1 MSELS
6 LATRELKVGAR
17 RETQDWRGGL
27 LLRHHAGE
35 RHRRERQHLLAR
47 ASQQWVS
54 SAYVSRRRLDLRS
67 FASEGSRDRH
77 CDSYVFVR
85 GVRAK
90 GTGTMLRRVC
100 SIAARGDRA
109 ERLLASAAIP
119 RGFASSAASGGWWGR
134 GTSSSTDDDGSNVT
148 STSGSVEE
156 TSAAWASQTVT
167 RSDNAALHEA
177 ASTSGFDPVGVT
189 AAALEAAHATTGL
202 PWWATIACG
211 AVAVRVALF
220 PFTVK
225 QAKAGA
231 LLNTAIARARDRDG
245 KPPRDVKSVLAA
257 ASELR
262 RATDG
267 VSLGWLIGGPLIQLP
282 TFVAAVMS
290 VRRLVAD
297 DAVAAKGLSSG
308 GALWFPDLTEVAV
321 HVDTATAPMGVYG
334 AILPVAVAGALFANI
349 NNAWGGA
356 AEKSK
361 PALALKLFMEWL
373 TVPTLLV
380 GLTLPQAVHMY
391 WLPASVTA
399 LAQGAI
405 MRTSAARKA
414 LGIDPALA
422 RIPRAERGGAT
433 GDDARRAEEALAD
446 LDLSKSAR
454 GRGDASARRPA
465 IVFERDLE
473 TIEAEALREAAEATA
488 AEKTEDA
495 ERILARAAAEETCA
509 APGGV
514 PAETPSSS
522 SLLSAAAHPAVL
534 FALGQTRAKLRR
546 WRGAAAAYEACAA
559 GETDAERRG
568 RALVGAGVALASS
581 GDVAGAAARLEAAL
595 ASRPRDVSCMI
606 SLAAVR
612 KKQGDA
618 RAALAVLER
627 AAAIAPEVRA
637 RFIEPLERE
646 TRAAKARRDG
656 ERAREKN
663 KNAARG
669 SPRGNGKGGKG
680 NRRR

>member
-1 MSELS
+1 
-6 LATRELKVGAR
+6 
-17 RETQDWRGGL
+17 
-27 LLRHHAGE
+27 
-35 RHRRERQHLLAR
+35 
-47 ASQQWVS
+47 
-54 SAYVSRRRLDLRS
+54 
-67 FASEGSRDRH
+67 
-77 CDSYVFVR
+77 
-85 GVRAK
+85 
-90 GTGTMLRRVC
+90 MLRRVC

-119 RGFASSAASGGWWGR
+119 RGFASSAAYGGWWGR

-177 ASTSGFDPVGVT
+177 ASSSGFDPVGVT

-422 RIPRAERGGAT
+422 HIPNRRIAERGAT
-433 GDDARRAEEALAD
+433 EDDGRAETLAD
-446 LDLSKSAR
+446 AE
-454 GRGDASARRPA
+454 A

-473 TIEAEALREAAEATA
+473 TGEAEALREAAEATA

-495 ERILARAAAEETCA
+495 ERILARAAAAVT
-509 APGGV
+509 PGEKTV
-514 PAETPSSS
+514 SSS
-522 SLLSAAAHPAVL
+522 SSSSSSSSASALSAAAHAAVL
-534 FALGQTRAKLRR
+534 FALAQTRAKLRR
-546 WRGAAAAYEACAA
+546 WRGAAAAYDACAA
-559 GETDAERRG
+559 GETDVERRG
-568 RALVGAGVALASS
+568 RALAGAGVATANA
-581 GDVAGAAARLEAAL
+581 GDSTGATARLEAAL
-595 ASRPRDVSCMI
+595 VVRPRDVSCLI

-612 KKQGDA
+612 KKQGDV
-618 RAALAVLER
+618 REALAVLER
-627 AAAIAPEVRA
+627 AAKIAPEVRA

-646 TRAAKARRDG
+646 TLGQKKKTPSVSRRSTRERRD
-656 ERAREKN
+656 
-663 KNAARG
+663 AARG
-669 SPRGNGKGGKG
+669 DAARGDAARGRGGGGK
-680 NRRR
+680 RQ

>member
-1 MSELS
+1 
-6 LATRELKVGAR
+6 
-17 RETQDWRGGL
+17 
-27 LLRHHAGE
+27 
-35 RHRRERQHLLAR
+35 
-47 ASQQWVS
+47 
-54 SAYVSRRRLDLRS
+54 
-67 FASEGSRDRH
+67 
-77 CDSYVFVR
+77 
-85 GVRAK
+85 
-90 GTGTMLRRVC
+90 MLRRVC

-422 RIPRAERGGAT
+422 RIPRAERGAT
-433 GDDARRAEEALAD
+433 GDDGRRAEEALAD
-446 LDLSKSAR
+446 LESESAR
-454 GRGDASARRPA
+454 DQIGEASARRPA

-473 TIEAEALREAAEATA
+473 TGEAEALREAAEATA

-495 ERILARAAAEETCA
+495 ERILARAAA
-509 APGGV
+509 
-514 PAETPSSS
+514 AETPSAPEGKTVSS
-522 SLLSAAAHPAVL
+522 SSSSSPLSAAAHPAVL
-534 FALGQTRAKLRR
+534 FALAQTRAKLRR
-546 WRGAAAAYEACAA
+546 WRGAAAAYDACAA
-559 GETDAERRG
+559 GETENERRG
-568 RALVGAGVALASS
+568 RALAGAGVAWANA
-581 GDVAGAAARLEAAL
+581 GDAAGAAARLEAAL
-595 ASRPRDVSCMI
+595 VVRPRDLDCMI

-618 RAALAVLER
+618 PEALAVLER
-627 AAAIAPEVRA
+627 AAALAPEVRA

-646 TRAAKARRDG
+646 TLGQKKPKKTRESVSRISTRERRD
-656 ERAREKN
+656 A
-663 KNAARG
+663 
-669 SPRGNGKGGKG
+669 PRGRGGGGK
-680 NRRR
+680 RQ

>member
-1 MSELS
+1 
-6 LATRELKVGAR
+6 
-17 RETQDWRGGL
+17 
-27 LLRHHAGE
+27 
-35 RHRRERQHLLAR
+35 
-47 ASQQWVS
+47 
-54 SAYVSRRRLDLRS
+54 
-67 FASEGSRDRH
+67 
-77 CDSYVFVR
+77 
-85 GVRAK
+85 
-90 GTGTMLRRVC
+90 MLRRLS

-109 ERLLASAAIP
+109 ERLLASAGIP
-119 RGFASSAASGGWWGR
+119 RGFASSAASGGWWGW

-245 KPPRDVKSVLAA
+245 KPPRDVRSVLAA

-282 TFVAAVMS
+282 TFVLAVMS

-297 DAVAAKGLSSG
+297 DAVAAKGLETG
-308 GALWFPDLTEVAV
+308 GILWFSDLTQVAV
-321 HVDTATAPMGVYG
+321 HVDTATAPMGVHG

-361 PALALKLFMEWL
+361 PALAMKLFMEWL
-373 TVPTLLV
+373 TVPTLLI
-380 GLTLPQAVHMY
+380 GLTLPQAVHVY
-391 WLPASVTA
+391 WLPASLTA

-405 MRTSAARKA
+405 MRTGAARKA
-414 LGIDPALA
+414 LGIDPKFA
-422 RIPRAERGGAT
+422 RASAER
-433 GDDARRAEEALAD
+433 DAVL
-446 LDLSKSAR
+446 
-454 GRGDASARRPA
+454 GDAPRRNDEIASWDEKNDEGEDEGSVRVRPA
-465 IVFERDLE
+465 ITFERDLE
-473 TIEAEALREAAEATA
+473 SYEAEALREAAEAMA
-488 AEKTEDA
+488 AEKAEDA
-495 ERILARAAAEETCA
+495 ERILARAASLPSADAEPIGEPKTIGSA
-509 APGGV
+509 SDDTSVGV
-514 PAETPSSS
+514 SKKSSS
-522 SLLSAAAHPAVL
+522 PLSAAAHPAVL
-534 FALGQTRAKLRR
+534 FALGQTRAKLRL
-546 WRGAAAAYEACAA
+546 WRGAAAAYDACAA
-559 GETDAERRG
+559 GEADVERRG
-568 RALVGAGVALASS
+568 RALAGAGVATANA
-581 GDVAGAAARLEAAL
+581 GDSLGATARLEAAL
-595 ASRPRDVSCMI
+595 VVRPRDVSCLI

-612 KKQGDA
+612 KKQGDV
-618 RAALAVLER
+618 REALAVLER
-627 AAAIAPEVRA
+627 AAKIAPEVRA

-646 TRAAKARRDG
+646 TSRIRETAATKRRD
-656 ERAREKN
+656 
-663 KNAARG
+663 KNAQKKTR
-669 SPRGNGKGGKG
+669 GKGK
-680 NRRR
+680 RR

>member
-1 MSELS
+1 
-6 LATRELKVGAR
+6 
-17 RETQDWRGGL
+17 
-27 LLRHHAGE
+27 
-35 RHRRERQHLLAR
+35 
-47 ASQQWVS
+47 
-54 SAYVSRRRLDLRS
+54 
-67 FASEGSRDRH
+67 
-77 CDSYVFVR
+77 
-85 GVRAK
+85 
-90 GTGTMLRRVC
+90 MLRRLC
-100 SIAARGDRA
+100 SISARGDRA
-109 ERLLASAAIP
+109 QRLLTSAAIP
-119 RGFASSAASGGWWGR
+119 RGFASSAASGGRWGL
-134 GTSSSTDDDGSNVT
+134 GTSSSTDDDGSNLT
-148 STSGSVEE
+148 STSGSVDE
-156 TSAAWASQTVT
+156 TSAAWASQTVAQ
-167 RSDNAALHEA
+167 SDVPALHDA
-177 ASTSGFDPVGVT
+177 ASMSGFDPVGLT
-189 AAALEAAHATTGL
+189 AAALEAAHTTTGL

-211 AVAVRVALF
+211 AVAVRAGLF

-231 LLNTAIARARDRDG
+231 LLNTAIARARDRNG
-245 KPPRDVKSVLAA
+245 KPPKDVASVLAA

-282 TFVAAVMS
+282 TFVVAVMS

-297 DAVAAKGLSSG
+297 DAVAAKGLASG
-308 GALWFPDLTEVAV
+308 GISWFSDLTEVAV
-321 HVDTATAPMGVYG
+321 HVDTATAPMGAYG

-373 TVPTLLV
+373 TVPTLLI
-380 GLTLPQAVHMY
+380 GLTLPQAVHCY

-399 LAQGAI
+399 LAQGAV

-414 LGIDPALA
+414 LGIDPEL
-422 RIPRAERGGAT
+422 PRAASAARRVGEAGRNDGAGSAREKERD
-433 GDDARRAEEALAD
+433 GDDPEAN
-446 LDLSKSAR
+446 
-454 GRGDASARRPA
+454 DAGVSFVASHRPA
-465 IVFERDLE
+465 VAFERDLE
-473 TIEAEALREAAEATA
+473 AREAEALREAAEAVA
-488 AEKTEDA
+488 GDKTEDA

>member
-1 MSELS
+1 
-6 LATRELKVGAR
+6 
-17 RETQDWRGGL
+17 
-27 LLRHHAGE
+27 
-35 RHRRERQHLLAR
+35 
-47 ASQQWVS
+47 
-54 SAYVSRRRLDLRS
+54 
-67 FASEGSRDRH
+67 
-77 CDSYVFVR
+77 
-85 GVRAK
+85 
-90 GTGTMLRRVC
+90 MLRRVC

-119 RGFASSAASGGWWGR
+119 RGFASSAASGGWWGW

-422 RIPRAERGGAT
+422 RIPRAERGAT
-433 GDDARRAEEALAD
+433 GDDGRRAEEALAD
-446 LDLSKSAR
+446 LESESAR
-454 GRGDASARRPA
+454 DQIGEASARRPA

-473 TIEAEALREAAEATA
+473 TGEAEALREAAEATA

-495 ERILARAAAEETCA
+495 ERILARAAA
-509 APGGV
+509 
-514 PAETPSSS
+514 AETPSAPEGKTVSS
-522 SLLSAAAHPAVL
+522 SSSSSSSPLSAAAHPAVL
-534 FALGQTRAKLRR
+534 FALAQTRAKLRR
-546 WRGAAAAYEACAA
+546 WRGAAAAYDACAA
-559 GETDAERRG
+559 GETENERRG
-568 RALVGAGVALASS
+568 RALAGAGVAWANA
-581 GDVAGAAARLEAAL
+581 GDAAGAAARLEAAL
-595 ASRPRDVSCMI
+595 VVRPRDLDCMI

-618 RAALAVLER
+618 REALAVLER
-627 AAAIAPEVRA
+627 AAALAPEVRA

-646 TRAAKARRDG
+646 TLGQKKPKKTRESVSRISTRERRD
-656 ERAREKN
+656 A
-663 KNAARG
+663 
-669 SPRGNGKGGKG
+669 PRGRGGGGK
-680 NRRR
+680 RQ

>member
-1 MSELS
+1 
-6 LATRELKVGAR
+6 
-17 RETQDWRGGL
+17 
-27 LLRHHAGE
+27 
-35 RHRRERQHLLAR
+35 
-47 ASQQWVS
+47 
-54 SAYVSRRRLDLRS
+54 
-67 FASEGSRDRH
+67 
-77 CDSYVFVR
+77 
-85 GVRAK
+85 
-90 GTGTMLRRVC
+90 MLRRLC
-100 SIAARGDRA
+100 SITARGDRA

-119 RGFASSAASGGWWGR
+119 RGFASSAASDGRWGW

-148 STSGSVEE
+148 STSGSADE
-156 TSAAWASQTVT
+156 TSAAWASQTVAQ
-167 RSDNAALHEA
+167 SDIPALHDA
-177 ASTSGFDPVGVT
+177 ASTSGFDPVGLT
-189 AAALEAAHATTGL
+189 AAALEAAHTTTGL

-211 AVAVRVALF
+211 AVAVRAALF

-245 KPPRDVKSVLAA
+245 KPPRDLASVLAA

-297 DAVAAKGLSSG
+297 DAVAAKGLASG
-308 GALWFPDLTEVAV
+308 GISWFSDLTEVAV
-321 HVDTATAPMGVYG
+321 HVDTATAPMGAYG

-373 TVPTLLV
+373 TVPTLLI
-380 GLTLPQAVHMY
+380 GLTLPQAVHCY

-399 LAQGAI
+399 LAQGAL

-414 LGIDPALA
+414 LGIDPDLGAASRGSAEGRFGEASENA
-422 RIPRAERGGAT
+422 RDDLRAARDGKLESDEGTRG
-433 GDDARRAEEALAD
+433 
-446 LDLSKSAR
+446 SHVS
-454 GRGDASARRPA
+454 SRRPA
-465 IVFERDLE
+465 IAFERDLE
-473 TIEAEALREAAEATA
+473 AGEAEALREAAEAMA
-488 AEKTEDA
+488 AEKTETA
-495 ERILARAAAEETCA
+495 ERILARAAESGTSASPSA
-509 APGGV
+509 A
-514 PAETPSSS
+514 A

-546 WRGAAAAYEACAA
+546 WRGAAAAYDACAA
-559 GETDAERRG
+559 GETENERRG
-568 RALVGAGVALASS
+568 RALAGAGVAKASS
-581 GDVAGAAARLEAAL
+581 GDAAGAASRLEAAL
-595 ASRPRDVSCMI
+595 VVRPRDVSCMI

-612 KKQGDA
+612 KKQGDP
-618 RAALAVLER
+618 REALAVLER

-646 TRAAKARRDG
+646 TRAKPSAAGRRDG
-656 ERAREKN
+656 DKARGKKN
-663 KNAARG
+663 AVAARG
-669 SPRGNGKGGKG
+669 RGPRGGK
-680 NRRR
+680 RRGDDEPAF

>member
-6 LATRELKVGAR
+6 LATRELKVSAR
-17 RETQDWRGGL
+17 RETRDRRGGL
-27 LLRHHAGE
+27 LRRHHAGE

-54 SAYVSRRRLDLRS
+54 SAYVSRRRPDFDLRS
-67 FASEGSRDRH
+67 FAYEGSRDRH

-90 GTGTMLRRVC
+90 GTGTMLRRAC

-495 ERILARAAAEETCA
+495 ERILARAAAAGTPS
-509 APGGV
+509 APGGKSV
-514 PAETPSSS
+514 SSS
-522 SLLSAAAHPAVL
+522 SSSSSPLSAAAHPAVL
-534 FALGQTRAKLRR
+534 FALAQTRAKLRR
-546 WRGAAAAYEACAA
+546 WRGAAAAYDACAA
-559 GETDAERRG
+559 GETENERRG
-568 RALVGAGVALASS
+568 RALAGAGVAWANA
-581 GDVAGAAARLEAAL
+581 GDAAGAAARLEAAL
-595 ASRPRDVSCMI
+595 VVRPRDVSCMI

-618 RAALAVLER
+618 REALAVLER
-627 AAAIAPEVRA
+627 AAALAPEVRA

-646 TRAAKARRDG
+646 TLGQKKKTPSVSRKPTRQRRD
-656 ERAREKN
+656 
-663 KNAARG
+663 AARG
-669 SPRGNGKGGKG
+669 RGGGGK
-680 NRRR
+680 RQ

>member
-1 MSELS
+1 
-6 LATRELKVGAR
+6 
-17 RETQDWRGGL
+17 
-27 LLRHHAGE
+27 
-35 RHRRERQHLLAR
+35 
-47 ASQQWVS
+47 
-54 SAYVSRRRLDLRS
+54 
-67 FASEGSRDRH
+67 
-77 CDSYVFVR
+77 
-85 GVRAK
+85 
-90 GTGTMLRRVC
+90 MLRRVC

-167 RSDNAALHEA
+167 RSDTAALHEA

-422 RIPRAERGGAT
+422 RIPRAERGAT
-433 GDDARRAEEALAD
+433 GDDGRRAEEALAD
-446 LDLSKSAR
+446 LESESAR
-454 GRGDASARRPA
+454 DRGDASARRPA

-473 TIEAEALREAAEATA
+473 TGEAEALREAAEATA

-495 ERILARAAAEETCA
+495 ERILARAAA
-509 APGGV
+509 
-514 PAETPSSS
+514 AETPSAPEGKTVSS
-522 SLLSAAAHPAVL
+522 SSSSSSSSPLSAAAHPAVL
-534 FALGQTRAKLRR
+534 FALAQTRAKLRR
-546 WRGAAAAYEACAA
+546 WRGAAAAYDACAA
-559 GETDAERRG
+559 GETENERRG
-568 RALVGAGVALASS
+568 RALAGAGVAWANA
-581 GDVAGAAARLEAAL
+581 GDAAGAAARLEAAL
-595 ASRPRDVSCMI
+595 VVRPRDLDCMI

-618 RAALAVLER
+618 REALAVLER
-627 AAAIAPEVRA
+627 AAALAPEVRA

-646 TRAAKARRDG
+646 TLGQKKPKKTRESVSRISTRERRD
-656 ERAREKN
+656 A
-663 KNAARG
+663 
-669 SPRGNGKGGKG
+669 PRGRGGGGK
-680 NRRR
+680 RQ

>member
-1 MSELS
+1 
-6 LATRELKVGAR
+6 
-17 RETQDWRGGL
+17 
-27 LLRHHAGE
+27 
-35 RHRRERQHLLAR
+35 
-47 ASQQWVS
+47 
-54 SAYVSRRRLDLRS
+54 
-67 FASEGSRDRH
+67 
-77 CDSYVFVR
+77 
-85 GVRAK
+85 
-90 GTGTMLRRVC
+90 MLRRVC

-422 RIPRAERGGAT
+422 RIPRAERGAT
-433 GDDARRAEEALAD
+433 GDDGRRAEEALAD
-446 LDLSKSAR
+446 LESESAR
-454 GRGDASARRPA
+454 DQIGDASARRPA

-473 TIEAEALREAAEATA
+473 TGEAEALREAAEATA

-495 ERILARAAAEETCA
+495 ERILARAAA
-509 APGGV
+509 
-514 PAETPSSS
+514 AETPSAPEGKTVSS
-522 SLLSAAAHPAVL
+522 SSSSSSSSPLSAAAHPAVL
-534 FALGQTRAKLRR
+534 FALAQTRAKLRR
-546 WRGAAAAYEACAA
+546 WRGAAAAYDACAA
-559 GETDAERRG
+559 GETENERRG
-568 RALVGAGVALASS
+568 RALAGAGVAWANA
-581 GDVAGAAARLEAAL
+581 GDAAGAAARLEAAL
-595 ASRPRDVSCMI
+595 VVRPRDLDCMI

-618 RAALAVLER
+618 REALAVLER
-627 AAAIAPEVRA
+627 AAALAPEVRA

-646 TRAAKARRDG
+646 TLGQKKPKKTRESVSRISTRERRD
-656 ERAREKN
+656 A
-663 KNAARG
+663 
-669 SPRGNGKGGKG
+669 PRGRGGGGK
-680 NRRR
+680 RQ

>member
-1 MSELS
+1 
-6 LATRELKVGAR
+6 
-17 RETQDWRGGL
+17 
-27 LLRHHAGE
+27 
-35 RHRRERQHLLAR
+35 
-47 ASQQWVS
+47 
-54 SAYVSRRRLDLRS
+54 
-67 FASEGSRDRH
+67 
-77 CDSYVFVR
+77 VFVR

-373 TVPTLLV
+373 TVPTLLI

-422 RIPRAERGGAT
+422 RIPRAERGAT
-433 GDDARRAEEALAD
+433 GDDGRRAEEALAD
-446 LDLSKSAR
+446 LESESAR
-454 GRGDASARRPA
+454 DQIGDASARRPA

-473 TIEAEALREAAEATA
+473 TGEAEALREAAEATA

-495 ERILARAAAEETCA
+495 ERILARAAA
-509 APGGV
+509 
-514 PAETPSSS
+514 AETPSAPEGKTVSS
-522 SLLSAAAHPAVL
+522 SSSSSSSPLSAAAHPAVL
-534 FALGQTRAKLRR
+534 FALAQTRAKLRR
-546 WRGAAAAYEACAA
+546 WRGAAAAYDACAA
-559 GETDAERRG
+559 GETENERRG
-568 RALVGAGVALASS
+568 RALAGAGVAWANA
-581 GDVAGAAARLEAAL
+581 GDAVGAAARLEAAL
-595 ASRPRDVSCMI
+595 VVRPRDLDCMI

-618 RAALAVLER
+618 REALAVLER
-627 AAAIAPEVRA
+627 AAALAPEVRA

-646 TRAAKARRDG
+646 TLGQKKPKKTRESVSRISTR
-656 ERAREKN
+656 ERHDA
-663 KNAARG
+663 
-669 SPRGNGKGGKG
+669 PRGRGGGGK
-680 NRRR
+680 RQ

>member
-1 MSELS
+1 
-6 LATRELKVGAR
+6 
-17 RETQDWRGGL
+17 
-27 LLRHHAGE
+27 
-35 RHRRERQHLLAR
+35 
-47 ASQQWVS
+47 
-54 SAYVSRRRLDLRS
+54 
-67 FASEGSRDRH
+67 
-77 CDSYVFVR
+77 
-85 GVRAK
+85 
-90 GTGTMLRRVC
+90 MLRRVC

-373 TVPTLLV
+373 TVPTLLI

-422 RIPRAERGGAT
+422 RIPRAERGAT
-433 GDDARRAEEALAD
+433 GDDGRRAEEALAD
-446 LDLSKSAR
+446 LESESAR
-454 GRGDASARRPA
+454 DQIGEASARRPA

-473 TIEAEALREAAEATA
+473 TGEAEALREAAEATA

-495 ERILARAAAEETCA
+495 ERILARAAA
-509 APGGV
+509 
-514 PAETPSSS
+514 AETPSAPEGKTVSS
-522 SLLSAAAHPAVL
+522 SSSSSSPLSAAAHPAVL
-534 FALGQTRAKLRR
+534 FALAQTRAKLRR
-546 WRGAAAAYEACAA
+546 WRGAAAAYDACAA
-559 GETDAERRG
+559 GETENERRG
-568 RALVGAGVALASS
+568 RALAGAGVAWANA
-581 GDVAGAAARLEAAL
+581 GDAVGAAARLEAAL
-595 ASRPRDVSCMI
+595 VVRPRDLDCMI

-618 RAALAVLER
+618 PEALAVLER
-627 AAAIAPEVRA
+627 AAALAPEVRA

-646 TRAAKARRDG
+646 TLGQKKPKKTRESVSRISTRERRD
-656 ERAREKN
+656 A
-663 KNAARG
+663 
-669 SPRGNGKGGKG
+669 PRGRGGGGK
-680 NRRR
+680 RQ

>member
-6 LATRELKVGAR
+6 LATRELKVSAR
-17 RETQDWRGGL
+17 RETRDRRGGL
-27 LLRHHAGE
+27 LRRHHAGE

-54 SAYVSRRRLDLRS
+54 SAYVSRRRPDFDLRS
-67 FASEGSRDRH
+67 FAYEGSRDRH

-422 RIPRAERGGAT
+422 RIPRAERDARR
-433 GDDARRAEEALAD
+433 GDDADARRRLSRILELENRRVTEATRPRADPRSCSSATWRPRGGGAPRGGGGDGGGENGGRRAD
-446 LDLSKSAR
+446 PR
-454 GRGDASARRPA
+454 ARR
-465 IVFERDLE
+465 VF
-473 TIEAEALREAAEATA
+473 AAGTPS
-488 AEKTEDA
+488 
-495 ERILARAAAEETCA
+495 
-509 APGGV
+509 APGGK
-514 PAETPSSS
+514 TIGRRIDTSSS
-522 SLLSAAAHPAVL
+522 SSSPLSAAAHPAVL
-534 FALGQTRAKLRR
+534 FALAQTRAKLRR
-546 WRGAAAAYEACAA
+546 WRGAAAAYDACAA
-559 GETDAERRG
+559 GETENERRG
-568 RALVGAGVALASS
+568 SALAGAGVAWANA
-581 GDVAGAAARLEAAL
+581 GDAAGAAARLEAAL
-595 ASRPRDVSCMI
+595 GRP
-606 SLAAVR
+606 A
-612 KKQGDA
+612 
-618 RAALAVLER
+618 
-627 AAAIAPEVRA
+627 
-637 RFIEPLERE
+637 
-646 TRAAKARRDG
+646 ARRLLHDQ
-656 ERAREKN
+656 
-663 KNAARG
+663 
-669 SPRGNGKGGKG
+669 PGGG
-680 NRRR
+680 A